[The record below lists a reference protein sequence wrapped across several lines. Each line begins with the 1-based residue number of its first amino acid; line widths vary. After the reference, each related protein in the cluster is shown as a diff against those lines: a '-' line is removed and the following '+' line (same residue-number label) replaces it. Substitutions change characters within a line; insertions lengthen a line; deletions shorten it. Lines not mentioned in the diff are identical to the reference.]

1 MKHDLAQDIALMR
14 YSLISPLIIG
24 LPNEYDSKEAY
35 FRAASERGAIHPNG
49 STIHPAPTSIKRWY
63 QHYQKKGFDGLI
75 PSGRSDEGTSRKID
89 PDLEEQIRHLKTT
102 YPRMSAAAIFRQ
114 LCANGSTNRNE
125 LSESTVNRF
134 LNNLALKEKTTSNK
148 DMRRYERPHVNEV
161 WCGDSSVGPYLKTQD
176 GRKHK
181 VYVIALIDDASRYI
195 VGIDVF
201 FNDNFVN
208 LMSVMKSAVAKFG
221 IPKLFNFDNGSSY
234 KNKQMDLLAARIGS
248 TVHYDRPY
256 TPTQKA
262 KVERWFRTMK
272 DQWMA
277 SLDMRDF
284 HTLDELRGS
293 LHTYVNQYNQSIHS
307 SLNGKSPQE
316 RYFSEPNCFHRLDED
331 KIDKLFLLELERR
344 VSIDSVVTIDH
355 IEYEV
360 DYRFAKQRIKLRY
373 SPDMQTIYVV
383 ETDGTLT
390 PIRLLNKTENAH
402 IKREKPRLCGGEE

>member
-1 MKHDLAQDIALMR
+1 MKQELAQDIALMR
-14 YSLISPLIIG
+14 YSIISPLIVG
-24 LPNEYDSKEAY
+24 LPEEYDSKEAY
-35 FRAASERGAIHPNG
+35 FRAASKRGTLHPNG
-49 STIHPAPTSIKRWY
+49 TTVHPAPTSIKRWY
-63 QHYQKKGFDGLI
+63 QYYRKKGFDGLL
-75 PSGRSDEGTSRKID
+75 PTSRSDAGTSRKID
-89 PDLEEQIRHLKTT
+89 SDLEEQIRHLKTT

-114 LCANGSTNRNE
+114 LCENGSTNRNK

-134 LNNLALKEKTTSNK
+134 LNNLALKEKTTNNQ

-161 WCGDSSVGPYLKTQD
+161 WCGDSSVGPYLKTED
-176 GRKHK
+176 GKKHK

-201 FNDNFVN
+201 FHDNFVN

-221 IPKLFNFDNGSSY
+221 VPKLFNFDNGSSY

-248 TVHYDRPY
+248 TVHYDQPY

-277 SLDMRDF
+277 ALDMRDF

-293 LHTYVNQYNQSIHS
+293 LHTYVSQYNQRIHS
-307 SLNGKSPQE
+307 SLSGKSPQE

-331 KIDKLFLLELERR
+331 RIDLLFLLELERR
-344 VSIDSVVTIDH
+344 VSVDSVVTIDH
-355 IEYEV
+355 IEYEAP
-360 DYRFAKQRIKLRY
+360 YRFAKQRIKLRY
-373 SPDMQTIYVV
+373 SPDMETIYVV
-383 ETDGTLT
+383 EVDGTLT
-390 PIRLLNKTENAH
+390 PIRLLNKTENAD